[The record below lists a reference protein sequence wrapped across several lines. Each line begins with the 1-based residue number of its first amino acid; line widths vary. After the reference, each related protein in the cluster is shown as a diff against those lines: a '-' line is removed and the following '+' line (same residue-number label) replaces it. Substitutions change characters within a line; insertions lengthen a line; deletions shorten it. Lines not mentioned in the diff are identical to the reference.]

1 MIDDSLFNMN
11 RQEVK
16 KYIFKLQ
23 EFIKNEKL
31 KGKDIDTILDETDV
45 FDQFEEILPD
55 NEYPIFVITILNG
68 FNSEVILNKLIDTIE
83 KACKL
88 KSY

>member
-1 MIDDSLFNMN
+1 MNKKRFNDSRLPYVVIEPDEFN
-11 RQEVK
+11 
-16 KYIFKLQ
+16 
-23 EFIKNEKL
+23 
-31 KGKDIDTILDETDV
+31 
-45 FDQFEEILPD
+45 PD